1 MGEGTEADFILC
13 VFPYKHF
20 LGSCQ
25 FPTVGFV
32 VDQFRKVE
40 NFVPESFWK
49 IEMKHC
55 RDSLEAVFLWQ
66 RVHLFD
72 QLVCLI
78 IYESLMEPNNAPVAR
93 ITKLTKK
100 PTSKW

>member
-1 MGEGTEADFILC
+1 M
-13 VFPYKHF
+13 
-20 LGSCQ
+20 
-25 FPTVGFV
+25 GFV

-40 NFVPESFWK
+40 NFVPENFWK

-55 RDSLEAVFLWQ
+55 KDSLEAVFLWQ

-78 IYESLMEPNNAPVAR
+78 IYESLLEPNNAPVAR